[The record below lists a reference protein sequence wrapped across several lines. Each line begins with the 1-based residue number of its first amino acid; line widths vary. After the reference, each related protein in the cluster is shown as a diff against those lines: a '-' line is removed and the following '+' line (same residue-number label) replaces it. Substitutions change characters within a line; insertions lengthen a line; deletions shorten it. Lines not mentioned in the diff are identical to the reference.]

1 MTEEELKNLL
11 SRRNEMSNSEAVSIL
26 IKIMLNHDYD
36 MSEDEK
42 NMALSKAILSLQ
54 LLDALKDRGIA
65 NG

>member
-11 SRRNEMSNSEAVSIL
+11 SRRNEMSNSEAVCIL